1 MDHCYCYSSSSQR
14 VANRDQAASMDAF
27 HRTGDRA
34 HSLCDVVF
42 CVSSLIIFFPR
53 LEEEEMVMV
62 LHYSQFLML
71 VSAPKRPSDSLS

>member
-1 MDHCYCYSSSSQR
+1 MNHTRPATLPTLQR
-14 VANRDQAASMDAF
+14 VASRDLAASIDAF
-27 HRTGDRA
+27 HKTGDRA

-62 LHYSQFLML
+62 LHCSQSLM
-71 VSAPKRPSDSLS
+71 